1 MPWIS
6 SSAYNP
12 NTKPSPGTIYISAS
26 SALNCSACFSKVNS
40 TAGAS
45 SRMPTCA
52 ETMAVYW
59 SLYRSMTARGSVS
72 SKYPSGA
79 VVSTTSY
86 SPRYSA
92 LLTALPSLPVVTVSA
107 TSPAL
112 SFSVPSGVLIS
123 VLARISNTA
132 PSSGISEY
140 VAVLTM
146 PKSDSVSVTPVKVGP
161 VFFTVILPMTGVLA
175 HSTTTVSPSLPM
187 LKGMGDALS
196 RYPTPAF
203 TSCKV

>member
-1 MPWIS
+1 M
-6 SSAYNP
+6 YNP
-12 NTKPSPGTIYISAS
+12 NVKPSPGPVIIFAS
-26 SALNCSACFSKVNS
+26 SAWNSSARFIRVSS
-40 TAGAS
+40 TLGAS
-45 SRMPTCA
+45 SRIPTCA
-52 ETMAVYW
+52 LTIAVYW
-59 SLYRSMTARGSVS
+59 SLYRSVTACGSVS

-112 SFSVPSGVLIS
+112 SFSVPSGVLMS
-123 VLARISNTA
+123 VLALTSNTA

-146 PKSDSVSVTPVKVGP
+146 PNSDSVSVTPVKVGP

-175 HSTTTVSPSLPM
+175 HSTTTVSPSLPT